1 MSDEQKKYFGY
12 VKVFRQILLSDV
24 SKENDS
30 VFAAFIKILLMVKP
44 SGQLDTGINE
54 ITKTLGFG
62 SKHTTYRVLA
72 ALEACGCLKKESGKT
87 LKITVLNWYK
97 FQQKR
102 SLKGVQKMHCESAK
116 NAPDE
121 VEQSAKSA
129 LQSAKNALTS
139 AKSAL
144 QDTPLHNSVPVIL
157 NVKNNNKNIKN
168 NNIYIPDLE
177 NQILQNAKNDFEI
190 FWEKYPKKSGKQE
203 CFVWWQKNHKDLD
216 FKKIMAGLDW
226 YACCDR
232 VTAGYCLDPIRF
244 LKRSI
249 WNDDPAAYNDK
260 KRGNLPTP
268 KGKYNV

>member
-1 MSDEQKKYFGY
+1 MSDEKGHIGY
-12 VKVFRQILLSDV
+12 VKIFRQTLASDV
-24 SKENDS
+24 SKQKDS
-30 VFAAFIKILLMVKP
+30 VFAAFIKILLMVK
-44 SGQLDTGINE
+44 SCGELEIGIKDLTEALN
-54 ITKTLGFG
+54 FG
-62 SKHTTYRVLA
+62 SKHTTYRVLSV
-72 ALEACGCLKKESGKT
+72 LEACECIKKESGKT
-87 LKITVLNWYK
+87 LKITVLNWQK
-97 FQQKR
+97 FQQKKSFQR
-102 SLKGVQKMHCESAK
+102 VQKMHSESAK
-116 NAPDE
+116 NAPE
-121 VEQSAKSA
+121 ETEQSAKNA
-129 LQSAKNALTS
+129 PQSAKNALPS
-139 AKSAL
+139 AKNAP
-144 QDTPLHNSVPVIL
+144 DINRYA

-203 CFVWWQKNHKDLD
+203 CFVWWQKNYKDLD

>member
-1 MSDEQKKYFGY
+1 MRDLKTTG
-12 VKVFRQILLSDV
+12 
-24 SKENDS
+24 
-30 VFAAFIKILLMVKP
+30 FIKAYRSFLTSNVHEAGVAVRACFFDLLLILNAPKGVFESNITEL
-44 SGQLDTGINE
+44 SE
-54 ITKTLGFG
+54 IWKVDRKTVRKVLFELEKLG
-62 SKHTTYRVLA
+62 T
-72 ALEACGCLKKESGKT
+72 
-87 LKITVLNWYK
+87 ITVFKEREKVIISAPNWGVY
-97 FQQKR
+97 QKR
-102 SLKGVQKMHCESAK
+102 NSLKELG
-116 NAPDE
+116 
-121 VEQSAKSA
+121 KSPH
-129 LQSAKNALTS
+129 LTGE
-139 AKSAL
+139 KSP
-144 QDTPLHNSVPVIL
+144 PLSPLGWGKVPTNWGKIPTL
-157 NVKNNNKNIKN
+157 WGKIPTSINRYANVKNNNKNIKN

-260 KRGNLPTP
+260 KRGNLPSP